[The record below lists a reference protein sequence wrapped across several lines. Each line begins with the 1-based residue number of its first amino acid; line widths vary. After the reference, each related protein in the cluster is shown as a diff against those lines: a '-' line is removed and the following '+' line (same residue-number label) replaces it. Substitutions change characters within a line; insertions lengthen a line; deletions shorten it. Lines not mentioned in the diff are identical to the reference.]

1 MKWMYFV
8 VFCASVVN
16 RTHAR
21 PGPNEFTHNNS
32 INTTEA
38 TPTVIPAIP
47 AVFTKD
53 DELMI
58 RRTQDTD
65 TGTIET
71 ITQTSPRVQ
80 SEVKPI
86 QTQSEPIDLNTVSTG
101 TLLVDEKRHLGVAV
115 PVTMEEIEK
124 ELASQSS
131 LRETST
137 SKDGISTWIL
147 LSGTSPTAAPEMS
160 RSGAEN
166 QKVDKIAKIRDNSK
180 APNKAAV
187 KSSQANN
194 KIKPKPKTTTPLP
207 STINNSELNTSKID
221 ILPEPVPLT
230 QTPILKPKKKQTTT
244 TITTTPQTPEEVTV
258 TDITGD
264 MISTTKETPVPF
276 LVLEPKDA
284 DFDLPQDRSPGK
296 TTTKKPKRNN
306 NKTKKKNN
314 KKPNNNSH
322 LNDIK
327 NSTKTAIKKK
337 ENPIGTKI
345 YNYLSREMMPA
356 VGLLGLVLTAGLA
369 GYFVGPFGALRRSYD
384 VADRKDDLYYYNNEE
399 YAGTDGQY
407 EEEVF
412 GKVIAGMPL
421 NTNYRNNVRY
431 NHQRPN
437 YYHQSPSKYPQQY
450 NNRYRNTAN
459 QQFQQQQPAQQLSY
473 SGYHPNTQNHAAN
486 YQRIHHAAPAS
497 QNVVSQKSI
506 SSPIFA
512 IQPSSASTTVKS
524 TLTTTLPATVV
535 HEINKLPNKN
545 VDDALQSADS
555 MVDNPNEL
563 KRRTQFVVGSVV
575 PETNVMDMNNDR
587 DKTVVVPEHGPRRR
601 RSVEGTAPN
610 RKAVESDLKKLENS
624 YDQLKKRV
632 DSMEKNEHILKEM
645 KHIDYE
651 IGRLRKVIAEIK
663 DIEQFQDELHIKGKN
678 RFLSDTITSGVIHIS
693 EGIKF
698 VNELLDNPI
707 EIESKI
713 SNREAMMRT
722 VNGEKPLN
730 DTLQK
735 KSDVSTSDTFE
746 PTEPPSGIMSLLK
759 ILELKAAFGVNVL
772 RSIRP
777 AFDRAFQDVFHV
789 PTQESE
795 ST

>member
-1 MKWMYFV
+1 MNTLHIHNIQYISLHYFP
-8 VFCASVVN
+8 F
-16 RTHAR
+16 RT
-21 PGPNEFTHNNS
+21 
-32 INTTEA
+32 
-38 TPTVIPAIP
+38 
-47 AVFTKD
+47 K
-53 DELMI
+53 
-58 RRTQDTD
+58 DTD

-71 ITQTSPRVQ
+71 IAQTPLKTK
-80 SEVKPI
+80 SEEKPI
-86 QTQSEPIDLNTVSTG
+86 QTHSEPIDSNNVSTG

-124 ELASQSS
+124 EMASQSNV
-131 LRETST
+131 RETST

-147 LSGTSPTAAPEMS
+147 LSGTSPTAVPETMS
-160 RSGAEN
+160 RSGAEIP
-166 QKVDKIAKIRDNSK
+166 KADKIAKTRDNSK

-187 KSSQANN
+187 KSPQNN
-194 KIKPKPKTTTPLP
+194 KNKPKPKNTTPLP
-207 STINNSELNTSKID
+207 SDNVSTVE
-221 ILPEPVPLT
+221 ILPAPVPLV
-230 QTPILKPKKKQTTT
+230 QTPILRPKKKPTTT
-244 TITTTPQTPEEVTV
+244 VSTTTETPEEEETATEIIDEV
-258 TDITGD
+258 
-264 MISTTKETPVPF
+264 ISTTKETPVPF

-296 TTTKKPKRNN
+296 TTTKKPKGNN

-314 KKPNNNSH
+314 KKPNNNNQ

-327 NSTKTAIKKK
+327 NSTKTSIKKK
-337 ENPIGTKI
+337 ESPIGTKI

-384 VADRKDDLYYYNNEE
+384 LADRKDDLYYYNNEE

-412 GKVIAGMPL
+412 GKVIAGMPV
-421 NTNYRNNVRY
+421 NPNYRNNVRY
-431 NHQRPN
+431 NNQRPN
-437 YYHQSPSKYPQQY
+437 YYHQSPAKYPQQY
-450 NNRYRNTAN
+450 NNRYRNAPN
-459 QQFQQQQPAQQLSY
+459 QQFQQQQQQHPSQQLSY

-486 YQRIHHAAPAS
+486 YQRIHHVAPAA

-506 SSPIFA
+506 SNPIFA
-512 IQPSSASTTVKS
+512 IQPSSPSTTVKS
-524 TLTTTLPATVV
+524 AAVTTTLPATVV
-535 HEINKLPNKN
+535 HDINKLPTKN
-545 VDDALQSADS
+545 VEDAFQSEDV
-555 MVDNPNEL
+555 MENNPNEL
-563 KRRTQFVVGSVV
+563 KKRTQFVVGSVL

-587 DKTVVVPEHGPRRR
+587 DKTAVAVPEHGPRRR
-601 RSVEGTAPN
+601 RRSIGVTVSS
-610 RKAVESDLKKLENS
+610 RKDAESDKKKLENS
-624 YDQLKKRV
+624 YEELKKRV
-632 DSMEKNEHILKEM
+632 DLAEKNEQILKEM

-678 RFLSDTITSGVIHIS
+678 QILSDTITNGIIHIT
-693 EGIKF
+693 ENIKF

-707 EIESKI
+707 DIENKI

-730 DTLQK
+730 VTTVQK
-735 KSDVSTSDTFE
+735 KSDNTTTDTFE
-746 PTEPPSGIMSLLK
+746 PTESPPSGIMSLLK

-777 AFDRAFQDVFHV
+777 AFDRAFQDVFNT
-789 PTQESE
+789 PTHETES
-795 ST
+795 S

>member
-1 MKWMYFV
+1 MHAHYLNIIYTLNVLIYVQKL
-8 VFCASVVN
+8 
-16 RTHAR
+16 RTLY
-21 PGPNEFTHNNS
+21 THIIHIQYRTFFRYS
-32 INTTEA
+32 
-38 TPTVIPAIP
+38 PS
-47 AVFTKD
+47 
-53 DELMI
+53 
-58 RRTQDTD
+58 RTQDTD

-71 ITQTSPRVQ
+71 LAQTPPKAKSD
-80 SEVKPI
+80 EIPI
-86 QTQSEPIDLNTVSTG
+86 QTQSQPINLNIVSTG
-101 TLLVDEKRHLGVAV
+101 TLSVDEKRHLGVAV

-131 LRETST
+131 VRETST

-160 RSGAEN
+160 RSGAEI
-166 QKVDKIAKIRDNSK
+166 QKVDKTTKIRDNSK

-187 KSSQANN
+187 KSNQNN
-194 KIKPKPKTTTPLP
+194 KNKPKSKTTTPLP
-207 STINNSELNTSKID
+207 SVTNETNSELNVSKIE
-221 ILPEPVPLT
+221 ILPDPVPLA
-230 QTPILKPKKKQTTT
+230 QTPILRPKKRPTTT
-244 TITTTPQTPEEVTV
+244 TVATTPQTPEEVTV
-258 TDITGD
+258 TEGVDDI
-264 MISTTKETPVPF
+264 IATTKETPVPF

-314 KKPNNNSH
+314 KKPNNNNNN
-322 LNDIK
+322 LNDTK

-384 VADRKDDLYYYNNEE
+384 INDRKDDLYYHNNEE

-421 NTNYRNNVRY
+421 NSNYRNNVRY
-431 NHQRPN
+431 NNHRPN
-437 YYHQSPSKYPQQY
+437 YYHQGPSKYPQQY
-450 NNRYRNTAN
+450 NNRYRNAAN
-459 QQFQQQQPAQQLSY
+459 QQLPHQQHVAQQLSY
-473 SGYHPNTQNHAAN
+473 SGYHPNTQNNAAN
-486 YQRIHHAAPAS
+486 YQRIHHTVPTS
-497 QNVVSQKSI
+497 QNVVIQKSI
-506 SSPIFA
+506 SNPIFA
-512 IQPSSASTTVKS
+512 IQPSATSTTVKS
-524 TLTTTLPATVV
+524 TTTIPATVV
-535 HEINKLPNKN
+535 HDINKLPNQN
-545 VDDALQSADS
+545 VEDAFQSA
-555 MVDNPNEL
+555 MEDNPNEL
-563 KRRTQFVVGSVV
+563 KKRTQFVVGSVL
-575 PETNVMDMNNDR
+575 PETNVMDMNNDQ
-587 DKTVVVPEHGPRRR
+587 DKSVVVPEHGPRRR
-601 RSVEGTAPN
+601 RRSIETTASS
-610 RKAVESDLKKLENS
+610 RKGAESDVKKLENS

-632 DSMEKNEHILKEM
+632 DSAGEKNEQILKEL

-678 RFLSDTITSGVIHIS
+678 RILSDTIMNGVVHIT

-698 VNELLDNPI
+698 VNELLDNPT
-707 EIESKI
+707 EIDSKI
-713 SNREAMMRT
+713 ANRESMKRT
-722 VNGEKPLN
+722 VNGEKQLN
-730 DTLQK
+730 VTAQM
-735 KSDVSTSDTFE
+735 KSDVATSDTFE
-746 PTEPPSGIMSLLK
+746 PSTEAPTGIMSLLK

-777 AFDRAFQDVFHV
+777 AFDRAFQDVFNTPSH
-789 PTQESE
+789 ESE
-795 ST
+795 SA